1 MGKESRRIVIQILL
15 FIVTLITTTIAGAEW
30 VYSKSIFMEGYTWE
44 DFKSGFAFSIPL
56 LAILTVH
63 EFGHYF
69 VAIYHKVK
77 TSLPYYIPI
86 PPIPGFFSLG
96 TFGAVIRLRSRP
108 YSNIQHFDIGL
119 AGPLAGFIL
128 AVALLIYAFA
138 TLPPADY
145 IFQFHPDYAKYGVN
159 YAEHVYTPE
168 YAKQQQGILDVR
180 IGKTLIF
187 WIAEQFVSDPSRIP
201 NSHELMHYPLLFA
214 VFFSL
219 FITSL
224 NLLPIGQL
232 DGGHVVYGLFGYK
245 KHKIIASIFF
255 IAIIFYAG
263 INNDLIQLNQPFG
276 DLLLW
281 TLVYILLL
289 YFVIAGLGLQLKD
302 RIMLVLIIVAIQ
314 FLLMVALPGLRGYP
328 GWALMIIILGR
339 VIGIEHPPS
348 EIEQPLDSRR
358 IILGWLTLLIFIL
371 CFSPAPLDVQ
381 LLY

>member
-1 MGKESRRIVIQILL
+1 
-15 FIVTLITTTIAGAEW
+15 
-30 VYSKSIFMEGYTWE
+30 
-44 DFKSGFAFSIPL
+44 
-56 LAILTVH
+56 
-63 EFGHYF
+63 
-69 VAIYHKVK
+69 
-77 TSLPYYIPI
+77 
-86 PPIPGFFSLG
+86 
-96 TFGAVIRLRSRP
+96 
-108 YSNIQHFDIGL
+108 
-119 AGPLAGFIL
+119 
-128 AVALLIYAFA
+128 
-138 TLPPADY
+138 
-145 IFQFHPDYAKYGVN
+145 
-159 YAEHVYTPE
+159 
-168 YAKQQQGILDVR
+168 
-180 IGKTLIF
+180 
-187 WIAEQFVSDPSRIP
+187 
-201 NSHELMHYPLLFA
+201 
-214 VFFSL
+214 
-219 FITSL
+219 
-224 NLLPIGQL
+224 
-232 DGGHVVYGLFGYK
+232 VYGLFGYK